1 MRTLRYVGVLVLFAV
16 TLSAQTFPLTV
27 KAYWNP
33 NPVADAV
40 TSYTLAVD
48 GGAPVTV
55 PNISTNDTNCPIAT
69 YPSGCIMAP
78 VTIATSGQ
86 HTFVVSA
93 VNPWATSAPATIT
106 VNISSPGQIV
116 WVKVAK

>member
-1 MRTLRYVGVLVLFAV
+1 MTLIRCVVAFVLLSVA
-16 TLSAQTFPLTV
+16 LSAQTFPLTI

-33 NPVADAV
+33 NPIADGV
-40 TSYTLAVD
+40 TSYTLSVD

-55 PNISTNDTNCPIAT
+55 PNISTNDTNCPIVT

-78 VTIATSGQ
+78 VTIAASGQ
-86 HTFVVSA
+86 HTFAVVA
-93 VNPWATSAPATIT
+93 VNPWASSAPATLT
-106 VNISSPGQIV
+106 VNINGPGQIV